1 MSYETFRRSAGAP
14 ACHTCGAPIEQ
25 APGMPSNRRY
35 CGRSCKDAATYL
47 AAAERCILAIVAGNA
62 EAGPLLRARLR
73 GMANKMGNDW
83 RRPRGAG
90 GRFLRKEGQ

>member
-1 MSYETFRRSAGAP
+1 MSAARCA
-14 ACHTCGAPIEQ
+14 TCGAPLPEG
-25 APGMPSNRRY
+25 APRRY
-35 CGRSCKDAATYL
+35 CGRPCKDAATYL

-73 GMANKMGNDW
+73 GMANKMGNEW

-90 GRFLRKEGQ
+90 GRFLPMNGGAR